1 MKYVEELGYDEMAEI
16 TGVGVSALKMRVM
29 RACDR
34 LRVLLREV
42 HSA

>member
-1 MKYVEELGYDEMAEI
+1 MSEI

-34 LRVLLREV
+34 LRALLREV